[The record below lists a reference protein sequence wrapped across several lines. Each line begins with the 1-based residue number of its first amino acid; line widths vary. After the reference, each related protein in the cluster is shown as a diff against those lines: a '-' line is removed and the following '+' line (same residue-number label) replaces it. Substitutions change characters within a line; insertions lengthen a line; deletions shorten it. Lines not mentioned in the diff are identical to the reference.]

1 MNKSIEGIID
11 KATTSFQMIHDVN
24 AVIERLCAETKDSDD
39 ISISVE
45 DECLNVK
52 IKVGVNSAYTQ
63 IAMSELYVKV
73 MNSETD
79 NCYETILEI
88 VGEGINQNIM
98 EYANYAK

>member
-1 MNKSIEGIID
+1 MTKSIEGIIN
-11 KATTSFQMIHDVN
+11 KATISFQMIHEVN
-24 AVIERLCAETKDSDD
+24 AVIERLCVETKDSDD
-39 ISISVE
+39 INISVE

-79 NCYETILEI
+79 NCYEKILEI

>member
-1 MNKSIEGIID
+1 MNKSIEGIIN
-11 KATTSFQMIHDVN
+11 KATIAFQMIHEVN
-24 AVIERLCAETKDSDD
+24 TVIERLCAETKDSED

-73 MNSETD
+73 MNSDTA
-79 NCYETILEI
+79 NCYEKILEI

-98 EYANYAK
+98 QYANYAK